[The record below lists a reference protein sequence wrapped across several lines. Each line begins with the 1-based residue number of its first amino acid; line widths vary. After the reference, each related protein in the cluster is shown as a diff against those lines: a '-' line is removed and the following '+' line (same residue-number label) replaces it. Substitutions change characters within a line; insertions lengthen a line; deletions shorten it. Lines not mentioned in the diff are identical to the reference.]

1 MLTEEL
7 LKSIQA
13 DRERQIAQAQ
23 RERLATTAKP
33 EPEPWTWLRDGP
45 AGPSRTPSVR
55 PIPRGQARRPA
66 TDGSL

>member
-1 MLTEEL
+1 MLIDEL

-23 RERLATTAKP
+23 RERLATTTAVP

-45 AGPSRTPSVR
+45 AGPNRATLR
-55 PIPRGQARRPA
+55 PIPRGHAGRPA